1 MKQLLLVLT
10 LLLTNVLYVASQD
23 FRSCKWGDSK
33 AQILASENTNPSEIT
48 DSGVHYSNKSLL
60 SRPCDYSYSFKDGK
74 LYAGIYIIN
83 SVYINSNN
91 YISEYEK
98 LKESII
104 TKYGKPYTDELE
116 WNNDRYKNNPDH
128 YGLAVSLGY
137 LKYKSTW
144 RTDRTII
151 VLMLTGENFK
161 LYNTISY
168 FDIAFV
174 KEYKPDTEG
183 L

>member
-1 MKQLLLVLT
+1 MKVFLLINFLITSSIL
-10 LLLTNVLYVASQD
+10 NVYSQD
-23 FRSCKWGDSK
+23 FRTSKWGDSK
-33 AQILASENTNPSEIT
+33 AQVLVSEKTKPSEIT
-48 DSGVHYSNKSLL
+48 DDGVHYTNKSLL

-74 LYAGIYIIN
+74 LYAGLYILN
-83 SVYINSNN
+83 SIYINSNN

-128 YGLAVSLGY
+128 YGLAVSSGY

-144 RTDRTII
+144 KTDRTII

-168 FDIAFV
+168 FDINYIN
-174 KEYKPDTEG
+174 EYKPDTEG